1 MINLIYFQKVGYSM
15 PQPKA
20 LKAYWANKNHNR
32 HVIAM
37 KEHSRGIGRGDHST
51 ITEKQQS
58 DMLDNMFAQRK
69 YVNRKTKTH

>member
-1 MINLIYFQKVGYSM
+1 M

-37 KEHSRGIGRGDHST
+37 KEHSRGSGWGDDGT
-51 ITEKQQS
+51 ITEKQQKEMIER
-58 DMLDNMFAQRK
+58 MLAQRK
-69 YVNRKTKTH
+69 YVKRKTKTH